1 MPLPLITESVFAR
14 YISAMKEERVNAS
27 KVLPKPATFKLTEE
41 KAEFIEKIRQ
51 ALYFSKIMSYAQG
64 FAQMRI
70 ASEEYNWDLQYG
82 EIAKIFRAGCIIR
95 ARFLQKITDAY
106 DREPALKNLLLD
118 EYFIDITKNYQDAV
132 RDVVGIAVK
141 AGVPIPTFSSA
152 IAYYDSYR
160 SENLP
165 ANLIQAQR
173 DYFGAHTYERT
184 DKEGVYHYDWYG
196 EDNK

>member
-1 MPLPLITESVFAR
+1 
-14 YISAMKEERVNAS
+14 
-27 KVLPKPATFKLTEE
+27 
-41 KAEFIEKIRQ
+41 
-51 ALYFSKIMSYAQG
+51 
-64 FAQMRI
+64 AQMRI
-70 ASEEYNWDLQYG
+70 ASEEHDWDLQYG
-82 EIAKIFRAGCIIR
+82 DIAKIFRAGCIIR

-106 DREPALKNLLLD
+106 VREPELKNLLLD
-118 EYFIDITKNYQDAV
+118 EYFIGITKSYQEAV

-160 SENLP
+160 SATLP

-184 DKEGVYHYDWYG
+184 DKEGVFHYDWYG
-196 EDNK
+196 QENK